1 MTGETP
7 RRLAVLSLLAVLLL
21 APAAR
26 AAGTGP
32 VFGLRAQGNPKLGY
46 FVYDLAAGTTKTG
59 AIIVS
64 NTGNRAG
71 TVKLYAADA
80 TTGRTTGTVYLTNTP
95 ASGTGAWV
103 QLARGSVTLAPGAH
117 ARVSF
122 TVHVP
127 ATAKPGQFVAGIVAE
142 TRQATQAPTGKHK
155 ANVRIRIRNLT
166 IVAVQA
172 NVPGRTVIGFKIGG
186 VKTGGQRGFQQ
197 VLVHFANTGNHLTKP
212 SGVVTILDS
221 GGHNVETLP
230 FTMDTFL
237 AHTAIDYPML
247 LTKALPPGDYR
258 AHVRLV
264 VPGAAGVA
272 GQTVTATPAFSVSK
286 QDVTQVFTSAK
297 PTQPTPGVV
306 GDAAGSSST
315 PWAWIAAAAVAAL
328 LLALG
333 VFQVIRRRGR
343 PADSAGAVALPVAA
357 AAAPADAAQATC
369 EHDWEVDHD
378 GGILGGDGVWRFPH
392 RCRSCG
398 EHVLAADAA
407 AADVQA
413 QARHTAA

>member
-1 MTGETP
+1 MTRNSS
-7 RRLAVLSLLAVLLL
+7 RRLVVLALLFALLL

-26 AAGTGP
+26 AASTGP

-46 FVYDLAAGTTKTG
+46 FLYDLAAGTTKTG

-80 TTGRTTGTVYLTNTP
+80 TTGRTTGTVYLTNTR
-95 ASGTGAWV
+95 ASGTGSWV
-103 QLARGSVTLAPGAH
+103 RLARGSVTLAPGAH
-117 ARVSF
+117 ARVGF

-127 ATAKPGQFVAGIVAE
+127 AVAKAGQFVAGIVAE
-142 TRQATQAPTGKHK
+142 TRQATQAPNGKHK

-166 IVAVQA
+166 IVAVQT
-172 NVPGRTVIGFKIGG
+172 NVPGRAVIGFTIGG

-197 VLVHFANTGNHLTKP
+197 VLVHFANTGNHLAKP

-221 GGHNVETLP
+221 AGHTVETLT
-230 FTMDTFL
+230 FKMDTFL
-237 AHTAIDYPML
+237 PHTAIDYPML

-258 AHVRLV
+258 ARVRLV
-264 VPGAAGVA
+264 VPAAAGVP
-272 GQTVTATPAFSVSK
+272 GRTVTATPAFSVSK

-297 PTQPTPGVV
+297 PTQTTPGVV
-306 GDAAGSSST
+306 GDASGSSSS
-315 PWAWIAAAAVAAL
+315 PWAWIAAAAVGAL
-328 LLALG
+328 LLGLV

-343 PADSAGAVALPVAA
+343 RAA
-357 AAAPADAAQATC
+357 AAAPVTC
-369 EHDWEVDHD
+369 EHDWEVDDD
-378 GGILGGDGVWRFPH
+378 GGILGGDSIWRFPH
-392 RCRSCG
+392 RCRKCG

-407 AADVQA
+407 AADA
-413 QARHTAA
+413 QAHARRTAV

>member
-1 MTGETP
+1 MTGRAS
-7 RRLAVLSLLAVLLL
+7 RRLAVLGLLLGLML

-26 AAGTGP
+26 AASAGP

-46 FVYDLAAGTTKTG
+46 FVYDLAAGATHAG

-64 NTGNRAG
+64 NTGNRTG

-80 TTGRTTGTVYLTNTP
+80 TTGRTTGTVYLTNTR
-95 ASGTGAWV
+95 ASHTGSWV
-103 QLARGSVTLAPGAH
+103 RLARSSVTLAPGAH
-117 ARVSF
+117 AGVGF

-127 ATAKPGQFVAGIVAE
+127 VSAKAGQFVAGIVAE
-142 TRQATQAPTGKHK
+142 TQQATKAPNGKHK

-172 NVPGRTVIGFKIGG
+172 NVPGRAVIGFTIGG

-212 SGVVTILDS
+212 SGVVTISDS
-221 GGHNVETLP
+221 AGKVVEKLP

-237 AHTAIDYPML
+237 PHTAIDYPML

-258 AHVRLV
+258 ARVRLV
-264 VPGAAGVA
+264 VPGLAGVA
-272 GQTVTATPAFSVSK
+272 GTTVTASPAFSVSK

-315 PWAWIAAAAVAAL
+315 PWALIAAGAVGAL
-328 LLALG
+328 LLALV
-333 VFQVIRRRGR
+333 VFQVIRRRRR
-343 PADSAGAVALPVAA
+343 PAPPPVGDALQAA
-357 AAAPADAAQATC
+357 C

-392 RCRSCG
+392 RCRSCDLR
-398 EHVLAADAA
+398 VLAADSA
-407 AADVQA
+407 AADA
-413 QARHTAA
+413 QAHARRTAS

>member
-1 MTGETP
+1 
-7 RRLAVLSLLAVLLL
+7 L
-21 APAAR
+21 
-26 AAGTGP
+26 
-32 VFGLRAQGNPKLGY
+32 
-46 FVYDLAAGTTKTG
+46 
-59 AIIVS
+59 
-64 NTGNRAG
+64 
-71 TVKLYAADA
+71 
-80 TTGRTTGTVYLTNTP
+80 
-95 ASGTGAWV
+95 
-103 QLARGSVTLAPGAH
+103 
-117 ARVSF
+117 
-122 TVHVP
+122 
-127 ATAKPGQFVAGIVAE
+127 
-142 TRQATQAPTGKHK
+142 
-155 ANVRIRIRNLT
+155 
-166 IVAVQA
+166 
-172 NVPGRTVIGFKIGG
+172 IGFTIGG

-221 GGHNVETLP
+221 GGHKIETLP

-247 LTKALPPGDYR
+247 VTKALPPGDYR

-264 VPGAAGVA
+264 VPGEAGVA

-333 VFQVIRRRGR
+333 GFQVIRRRGR
-343 PADSAGAVALPVAA
+343 PADPPGAATPPV
-357 AAAPADAAQATC
+357 ADAAQATC
-369 EHDWEVDHD
+369 EHDWEVDD
-378 GGILGGDGVWRFPH
+378 DAGILGGDGVWRFPH
-392 RCRSCG
+392 RCRKCD

-407 AADVQA
+407 AADAQA